1 MYELRFSLTCLYC
14 SNVIDVGALGSHAL
28 EPHEYNERV
37 KLYQSKLSG
46 VGGVSGAP
54 GMSIV
59 SAPLPQPR
67 LLRDIPQA
75 EKNAFFQEEP
85 IAPADKQM
93 V

>member
-1 MYELRFSLTCLYC
+1 M
-14 SNVIDVGALGSHAL
+14 
-28 EPHEYNERV
+28 
-37 KLYQSKLSG
+37 YQSKLSG